1 MRPVHVLS
9 VDLLRR
15 VHLLLLQP
23 LDEVV
28 VEDMAE
34 WSVSEIMAQT
44 RNRHVSHFVVCDMQV
59 ILLLLQD
66 AHLLPGQVAGAD

>member
-9 VDLLRR
+9 VDHLRR

-23 LDEVV
+23 LDEIV

-44 RNRHVSHFVVCDMQV
+44 CNRNISHLFVCDMQV
-59 ILLLLQD
+59 ILLFLQD
-66 AHLLPGQVAGAD
+66 AHLFPGQVTGAD

>member
-9 VDLLRR
+9 VDLFRR
-15 VHLLLLQP
+15 VHLFLLQP

-44 RNRHVSHFVVCDMQV
+44 RNRYVSHFVVCDMQV

-66 AHLLPGQVAGAD
+66 AHLLPGQVTGAD